1 MLVTIYSIVC
11 KTNPELI
18 YVGSTQ
24 DYKKRVWTH
33 SSASKENPKKVY
45 ELIRS
50 NGGWDNFVMSPIKI
64 FECDTREQ
72 GREEEDKYI
81 VEMKATMNTIRA
93 TFDIKRK
100 QEYDRKYIGEN
111 KEKIK
116 EYRDEYRKE
125 NADKIHA
132 DAKRYYQEHK
142 EERKAYRESIAEE
155 QKEYKKKW
163 YEEHKEERQKKNK
176 EEYTCACGKVGR
188 VVNKVRH
195 EKTKFHLD
203 FIQRQ

>member
-33 SSASKENPKKVY
+33 SSASKENPKKIY

-50 NGGWDNFVMSPIKI
+50 NGGWDNFVMSPIKT

-142 EERKAYRESIAEE
+142 KSVKRIVRAS
-155 QKEYKKKW
+155 QKN
-163 YEEHKEERQKKNK
+163 KKNTRRSGIK
-176 EEYTCACGKVGR
+176 STKKNVL
-188 VVNKVRH
+188 K
-195 EKTKFHLD
+195 KTKKSIHVSVVKWG
-203 FIQRQ
+203 R